1 MALRVPVTLI
11 FNAARKKD
19 KLILKDSD
27 LFCVVDY
34 DFKAISW
41 PSER

>member
-11 FNAARKKD
+11 FNAAQKTD
-19 KLILKDSD
+19 KLIGKDSY
-27 LFCVVDY
+27 LFRVDN
-34 DFKAISW
+34 DFKVISW